1 MDLAPF
7 DFTLPEHL
15 IALRPVEPRERAR
28 LLVVRGNG
36 ALEDHH
42 IGDLPKILKAGD
54 TMVFN
59 DTRVIPAALK
69 GIRQARDEYGRDIEV
84 TINLSQ
90 PLADAGHWEA
100 LARPGKRL
108 RVGDVIHIGDN
119 FHAEI
124 MRKHEDGRIA
134 LMFNCSGI
142 GLDQALDKYGDM
154 PLPPYIARR
163 RPADARDKQDYQTS
177 FAGEDAASVAAPTAG
192 LHFTEALLANIDT
205 AGIRR
210 ENVRLHV
217 GMGTF
222 APLTQAHWQSGKLH
236 KEWREL
242 TARTAQTLNTH
253 RRASGRII
261 PVGTT
266 AMRTL
271 ESAVSLSGELSAV
284 SGPTDIFIRP
294 GDPVRATDGL
304 LTNFHL
310 PRSSLFM
317 LVSALMGTDIMQA
330 AYAHAIKAEYR
341 FYSYGDA
348 CLLLP

>member
-1 MDLAPF
+1 MDLTPYDF
-7 DFTLPEHL
+7 DLPEHL
-15 IALRPVEPRERAR
+15 IALRPVEPRETAR
-28 LLVVRGNG
+28 LLLVYGDGR
-36 ALEDHH
+36 LEDYQ
-42 IGDLPKILKAGD
+42 IRDLPRLLREGD
-54 TMVFN
+54 TLVFN
-59 DTRVIPAALK
+59 DTRVIPAALR
-69 GIRQARDEYGRDIEV
+69 GVRPARDGNGQDIEV
-84 TINLSQ
+84 TINLAQ
-90 PLADAGHWEA
+90 PMDTAGQWQA
-100 LARPGKRL
+100 LARPGRRL
-108 RVGDVIHIGDN
+108 RVGDIIRISDD

-124 MRKHEDGRIA
+124 TSKFEDGRIA
-134 LMFNCSGI
+134 LAFSCSGA
-142 GLDQALDKYGDM
+142 ALDKALDVYGDM

-163 RPADARDKQDYQTS
+163 RPADARDRRDYQTK
-177 FAGEDAASVAAPTAG
+177 FAGEEAASVAAPTAG
-192 LHFTEALLANIDT
+192 LHFTEALLAEIEET
-205 AGIRR
+205 GIKR
-210 ENVRLHV
+210 EKVRLHV

-222 APLTQAHWQSGKLH
+222 APLTNEHWQSGKLH
-236 KEWREL
+236 KEWRAL
-242 TARTAQTLNTH
+242 TDQTAQMLNTN
-253 RRASGRII
+253 RRGSGRII

-271 ESAVSLSGELSAV
+271 ESAVTPEGQFIAA

-330 AYAHAIKAEYR
+330 AYAHAIKAKYR